1 MPVLKQIKVSL
12 PACYK
17 LLRVCFSFELNEAN
31 IQIPNLYFASRSCR
45 FQKFSTDFPVNDQSK
60 PGFFCYIHKNNK
72 QRRFRISGFSKM
84 PYQRKK
90 IVYFILKIRK
100 RSQMVLEMWCK
111 RLDLSPTM

>member
-1 MPVLKQIKVSL
+1 MPVLEQIKVSL

-45 FQKFSTDFPVNDQSK
+45 FQKFSTDFPVKDRSK
-60 PGFFCYIHKNNK
+60 PGFFCYINKNNK
-72 QRRFRISGFSKM
+72 QRGFRISGFSKM

-90 IVYFILKIRK
+90 NCLFYTQNQKKVTNGSRN
-100 RSQMVLEMWCK
+100 VV
-111 RLDLSPTM
+111 